1 VVPPEAALTSAG
13 GTAIPHPVIQSRVEK
28 QLGSHAAFE
37 RFSAQILDSKEDA
50 LKRVYA
56 LHNLAQQFP
65 ADTES
70 QLNAKDREL
79 LASLSREH
87 TAVLAQKVSTLE
99 SLLLPT
105 LSSLGGTAALV
116 HAAPHD
122 TWQPAVEDLFRSS
135 ARVDKLVSIMLG
147 MTPSE
152 GSTASLPADLL
163 SALKDLQTDLDDCQR
178 LIAAR

>member
-1 VVPPEAALTSAG
+1 
-13 GTAIPHPVIQSRVEK
+13 
-28 QLGSHAAFE
+28 
-37 RFSAQILDSKEDA
+37 
-50 LKRVYA
+50 
-56 LHNLAQQFP
+56 
-65 ADTES
+65 
-70 QLNAKDREL
+70 
-79 LASLSREH
+79 
-87 TAVLAQKVSTLE
+87 VLAQKVSTLE